1 LLLTRSFAEKFD
13 VKASPSLWVFS
24 AQHEK
29 RKERKNGEERG
40 RVEDKKKRGL
50 CSPLERRA
58 DVDVDVKEGGEKNE
72 SKQDKKQAKA
82 KARIFLPRIS
92 VLWLSHG
99 HEVFFLP
106 AHPQREMKAVKLYNV
121 FRFVSRQKQV
131 LRLRAAQQEERE
143 TTMRPV

>member
-1 LLLTRSFAEKFD
+1 MGYTILLLTRSFAERFE

-24 AQHEK
+24 AQHGKEK
-29 RKERKNGEERG
+29 KERMAKKGERG
-40 RVEDKKKRGL
+40 KDKKRGL

-58 DVDVDVKEGGEKNE
+58 DVDVDVREGGEKNE

-99 HEVFFLP
+99 HGVFFLP
-106 AHPQREMKAVKLYNV
+106 A
-121 FRFVSRQKQV
+121 
-131 LRLRAAQQEERE
+131 RAG
-143 TTMRPV
+143 T

>member
-1 LLLTRSFAEKFD
+1 MLLTRSFAERFE
-13 VKASPSLWVFS
+13 VKASPSLWLFS
-24 AQHEK
+24 AQHER
-29 RKERKNGEERG
+29 RKERKNGEEKGTRE
-40 RVEDKKKRGL
+40 RQKKEGL
-50 CSPLERRA
+50 CSPSERRA

-106 AHPQREMKAVKLYNV
+106 A
-121 FRFVSRQKQV
+121 
-131 LRLRAAQQEERE
+131 RAA
-143 TTMRPV
+143 T

>member
-1 LLLTRSFAEKFD
+1 MRKDLKSKLLRLCGC
-13 VKASPSLWVFS
+13 SLLNMRK
-24 AQHEK
+24 K
-29 RKERKNGEERG
+29 RKKEWRRKGTSEGQE
-40 RVEDKKKRGL
+40 KKRGL
-50 CSPLERRA
+50 CSPLERRV
-58 DVDVDVKEGGEKNE
+58 DVNVDVKEGGEKNE

-143 TTMRPV
+143 TSMRPV

>member
-1 LLLTRSFAEKFD
+1 MSELLRLCGCSLLSMEKKGKKEWRRKGTR
-13 VKASPSLWVFS
+13 
-24 AQHEK
+24 
-29 RKERKNGEERG
+29 ERQ
-40 RVEDKKKRGL
+40 KRGL

-58 DVDVDVKEGGEKNE
+58 DVDVGVKEGGEKNE
-72 SKQDKKQAKA
+72 SKARQKQAKA

-143 TTMRPV
+143 TGMRPV

>member
-1 LLLTRSFAEKFD
+1 MLLTRSFAERFE
-13 VKASPSLWVFS
+13 VKASPSLWMFS

-29 RKERKNGEERG
+29 EKKERMAKKRG
-40 RVEDKKKRGL
+40 RGKDKKKKGL

-58 DVDVDVKEGGEKNE
+58 DVDIGVKEGGEKNE

-99 HEVFFLP
+99 HGVFFLP
-106 AHPQREMKAVKLYNV
+106 A
-121 FRFVSRQKQV
+121 
-131 LRLRAAQQEERE
+131 RAA
-143 TTMRPV
+143 T

>member
-1 LLLTRSFAEKFD
+1 MLMLMRKKGAKRT
-13 VKASPSLWVFS
+13 KA
-24 AQHEK
+24 
-29 RKERKNGEERG
+29 
-40 RVEDKKKRGL
+40 
-50 CSPLERRA
+50 
-58 DVDVDVKEGGEKNE
+58 
-72 SKQDKKQAKA
+72 KQDKNKPKQ

-131 LRLRAAQQEERE
+131 LRIRAGQQEERE
-143 TTMRPV
+143 TSMRPV

>member
-1 LLLTRSFAEKFD
+1 M
-13 VKASPSLWVFS
+13 FS
-24 AQHEK
+24 AQHGKEK
-29 RKERKNGEERG
+29 KERMAKKRG
-40 RVEDKKKRGL
+40 RGKDKKRGL

-72 SKQDKKQAKA
+72 SKARQKNKPKQ

-99 HEVFFLP
+99 HGVFFLP

-143 TTMRPV
+143 TSMRPV

>member
-1 LLLTRSFAEKFD
+1 MEK
-13 VKASPSLWVFS
+13 
-24 AQHEK
+24 K
-29 RKERKNGEERG
+29 RKKEWRRKGTRERQ
-40 RVEDKKKRGL
+40 KKEGL

-58 DVDVDVKEGGEKNE
+58 DVDVDVKEGGKKNE

-143 TTMRPV
+143 TSMRPV